1 MRIAYLTVDDMVKL
15 RVALNNAENAL
26 KRLSESDKGAWR
38 VVYEGELN
46 QVKEAREVLTESMR
60 RDAE

>member
-1 MRIAYLTVDDMVKL
+1 MKIAYLTVDDMVKL

-26 KRLSESDKGAWR
+26 KRLSESDQGAWR

-46 QVKEAREVLTESMR
+46 QVKEAREALSESMR
-60 RDAE
+60 RDTE